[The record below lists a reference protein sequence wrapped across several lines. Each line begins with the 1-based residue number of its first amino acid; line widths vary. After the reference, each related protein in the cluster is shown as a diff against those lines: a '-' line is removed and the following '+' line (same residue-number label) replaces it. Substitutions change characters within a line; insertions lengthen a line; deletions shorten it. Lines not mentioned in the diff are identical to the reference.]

1 MMLSIRRKRL
11 YSKQVPCHLLVN
23 YITKEVY
30 TVFLTVPDMEEDQ
43 AKKKSTEN
51 PLNPSLSW
59 N

>member
-1 MMLSIRRKRL
+1 
-11 YSKQVPCHLLVN
+11 
-23 YITKEVY
+23 
-30 TVFLTVPDMEEDQ
+30 MEEDQ

>member
-1 MMLSIRRKRL
+1 VTVLKAGGEVYPIS
-11 YSKQVPCHLLVN
+11 VEVN

-51 PLNPSLSW
+51 PLNPLISW